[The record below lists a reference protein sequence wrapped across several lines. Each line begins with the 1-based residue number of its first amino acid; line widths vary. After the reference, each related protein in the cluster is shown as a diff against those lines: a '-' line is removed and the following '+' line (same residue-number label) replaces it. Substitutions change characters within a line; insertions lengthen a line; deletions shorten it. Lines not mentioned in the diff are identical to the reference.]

1 MSGFYKGKESE
12 VMENVAE
19 INDDEKYLP
28 KNPWLCNL
36 PVLMAVIVFVLDGTI
51 ANVALPHMAGSFSAT
66 RDESMW
72 ILTSYLIASGIVI
85 PSVGFFSKFFGRK
98 NFYVISILLFTLA
111 SMFCGMAQNLGQMVA
126 FRILQGAGGGGI
138 VPLSQAIMMESFP
151 KNKRGMAMAIFG
163 MGVIIAPIIGPV
175 LGGWITDNWSW
186 PWIFFINVPLGCFA
200 AILASKLLFNPP
212 YSRRQKG
219 VKLDGMGFLF
229 LILWLCCLQIFFDKG
244 NNADWFNATWI
255 RWIFSLSMLS
265 MICFFLS
272 QWKRKET
279 LIDLSVFKDKHF
291 VVGTF
296 IQVIMQAV
304 LYASIA
310 ILPQFLQSMMGYT
323 AFLSGCSMMPRG
335 LGSLTATIICAF
347 IADRV
352 DKRILVAIGLC
363 FLGGAG
369 LFFGFLNLQIAN
381 INIMI
386 PNYFMGFG
394 LGLSMVPI
402 INLSMDTLTNQ
413 QMTNA
418 AGIQNLLKNIG
429 GAIGTSLVATMLT
442 RFAQIHQFMMVGNL
456 SEMNPNYIERIQAT
470 AGALAQHTHISVAQ
484 YMAQYSLYG
493 QLIKQSTLWAFMD
506 AFRIFG
512 AMCLLLIPLLL
523 LFDKKK
529 HA

>member
-1 MSGFYKGKESE
+1 MSAQTVETIE
-12 VMENVAE
+12 
-19 INDDEKYLP
+19 DDEKYLP

-36 PVLMAVIVFVLDGTI
+36 PVMIAVIVFVLDGTI

-85 PSVGFFSKFFGRK
+85 PSVDFLSKFFGRK
-98 NFYVISILLFTLA
+98 NFYVISILLFTFA
-111 SMFCGMAQNLGQMVA
+111 SLLCGMAQNLGQMV
-126 FRILQGAGGGGI
+126 FCRILQGAGGGGI

-151 KNKRGMAMAIFG
+151 KRKRGMAMAIFG
-163 MGVIIAPIIGPV
+163 MGVIIAPIVGPV
-175 LGGWITDNWSW
+175 LGGWITDNWTW

-200 AILASKLLFNPP
+200 AIIASKLLFNPP
-212 YSRRQKG
+212 YARRQKG
-219 VKLDGMGFLF
+219 VKLDGLGFLF
-229 LILWLCCLQIFFDKG
+229 LVIWLCTLQVFFDKG
-244 NNADWFNATWI
+244 NNADWFNAAWI
-255 RWIFSLSMLS
+255 RWIFFVSMVS
-265 MICFFLS
+265 MICFFVS

-279 LIDLSVFKDKHF
+279 LLDLSVFKDKNF
-291 VVGTF
+291 IIGTF

-323 AFLSGCSMMPRG
+323 AFLSGRSMMPRG

-352 DKRILVAIGLC
+352 DKRMLVALGLC

-402 INLSMDTLTNQ
+402 INLSMDTISNK

-442 RFAQIHQFMMVGNL
+442 RFAQVHQNMMVGNL
-456 SEMNPNYIERIQAT
+456 NELNPVYIERLQTT
-470 AGALAQHTHISVAQ
+470 AGALSQYVHSSMAT
-484 YMAQYSLYG
+484 YMAQYSMYG
-493 QLIKQSTLWAFMD
+493 QLVQQSTLWAFMD

-512 AMCLLLIPLLL
+512 VMCLAIIPLLL
-523 LFDKKK
+523 LLDHKK
-529 HA
+529 HAEN